1 LCAPL
6 VAGLE
11 AWMREQRA
19 KLSRRND
26 VARAMDYVLKCWR
39 VFTAFLR
46 RSNRYVEQRRPTGAE
61 VVATPEKAAP
71 ESAEDVRA

>member
-39 VFTAFLR
+39 VFTAFLHL
-46 RSNRYVEQRRPTGAE
+46 YVEQRRRTGAE